1 MRVFD
6 LTNSEL
12 LTNVVII
19 VGVPVVLFC
28 VAAAV
33 TLTFFHV
40 NTRTSKIHLKTP
52 TPQPIVGNLLQL
64 SANRHRKH
72 DWILDNFRTLKTET
86 FAVLIPTPFLTYR
99 PDLIM
104 TANVKNVEHILKTN
118 FVNYEKGFL
127 FRENLSCFLGSGI
140 FTVDG
145 SSWKSQR
152 KIASHIFT
160 VKNFKNIFNQVFT
173 EESEILLNYLEKKT
187 FSKDSTVDISKLFFS
202 FTLDSFG
209 KIAFGCDFGC
219 LETPDNP
226 LPFASAFDRVQGIV
240 CDRFINPFW
249 FITEFFTGE
258 RIELNKNLDIV
269 NTFAKEMIVEARK
282 RNLAN
287 DHDNNEDVSK
297 NDLLDFFLESKNE
310 DGTPLKDSQLRDVV
324 LNFIIAGRDTTAQ
337 ALSWGIWEICKNPV
351 VEEKLLKE
359 AKAVIRDKK
368 FPNYEE
374 VKELKYSQA
383 VFYEILRLYP
393 SVPANLKLAVNDDV
407 LPDGTL
413 IPAGSVVSMAPY
425 SMGRLESI
433 WGKDA
438 EEFNPSRWFDI
449 SGNLIKESSSKFP
462 AFHSGP
468 RTCLG
473 QHLATHEAITV
484 LSTLVRDFHFEL
496 LPNQDITYGDS
507 LTLPMKNPLLVKVCK
522 RQ

>member
-160 VKNFKNIFNQVFT
+160 VKNVC
-173 EESEILLNYLEKKT
+173 IL
-187 FSKDSTVDISKLFFS
+187 
-202 FTLDSFG
+202 
-209 KIAFGCDFGC
+209 IAFGCDFGC